1 MKFGLHTMNYIET
14 RPISHKSKQ
23 QTGGDENQQQA
34 GKPSVRSGIPKQ
46 EEVATLYLKVEV
58 AEVLKHPFLREEIVV
73 KKNTVTETKRIS
85 EQLRSERVSVEGADE
100 EKVQEHNNALAE

>member
-46 EEVATLYLKVEV
+46 EEVATLDLKV
-58 AEVLKHPFLREEIVV
+58 
-73 KKNTVTETKRIS
+73 
-85 EQLRSERVSVEGADE
+85 
-100 EKVQEHNNALAE
+100 